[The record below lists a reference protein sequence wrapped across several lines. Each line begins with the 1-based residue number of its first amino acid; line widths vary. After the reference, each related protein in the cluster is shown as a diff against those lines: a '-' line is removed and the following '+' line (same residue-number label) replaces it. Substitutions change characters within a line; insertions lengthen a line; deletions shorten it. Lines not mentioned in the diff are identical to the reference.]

1 MTINYTQ
8 CSKCGLTAEEV
19 PGFRPAT
26 WAKAHELVCTGS
38 DPKTQPQTVIAVKV
52 KRRYSKPQVTSV
64 DGKTVVDVRGTEHEP
79 APGYADPLID
89 IGKEFAGQFAKQF
102 VKSLFKKGKK

>member
-8 CSKCGLTAEEV
+8 CPKCGLTAEEV

-26 WAKAHELVCTGS
+26 WAKAHELVCTGA
-38 DPKTQPQTVIAVKV
+38 DPRTQPQTVVSVKV
-52 KRRYSKPQVTSV
+52 KRKYTKPAVSTAELP
-64 DGKTVVDVRGTEHEP
+64 TPARGP
-79 APGYADPLID
+79 ADPLID

-102 VKSLFKKGKK
+102 VKSLFKKGK